1 MEFLP
6 GTKPGAISFHVRY
19 LGETSMKKSFLIS
32 AAALSLMLL
41 SGAAVGAPADQPGH
55 KSPAPGTTNDTMST
69 VKDATGHAVGT
80 VSAEV
85 TSSLQGFVTGA
96 ATSDMYEVEAGK
108 IAEQRAQNPKVKAF
122 AEKMVTAH
130 TETTDKLKSILSS
143 INSNVTPPTHLDDR
157 RQGMIDELR
166 GAKDADFDG
175 RYLSQQV
182 DAHKEALILM
192 RGYGKD
198 GEVAQVKKFAAK
210 TAPTV
215 QMHLNM
221 AENLYKKGK

>member
-1 MEFLP
+1 
-6 GTKPGAISFHVRY
+6 
-19 LGETSMKKSFLIS
+19 MKNNLLIS
-32 AAALSLMLL
+32 AAAVSLMLL
-41 SGAAVGAPADQPGH
+41 SGAAVAAAPDQPGH
-55 KSPAPGTTNDTMST
+55 KSPAPNTTNDTMSS

-80 VSAEV
+80 ISAEA

-108 IAEQRAQNPKVKAF
+108 IAKERAHDPKVKAF

-130 TETTDKLKSILSS
+130 TETTEKLKSILSS
-143 INSNVTPPTHLDDR
+143 MNSNVTPPAHLDDR

-198 GEVAQVKKFAAK
+198 GEVMQVKKFAAK

-221 AENLYKKGK
+221 AEKLYKVSK